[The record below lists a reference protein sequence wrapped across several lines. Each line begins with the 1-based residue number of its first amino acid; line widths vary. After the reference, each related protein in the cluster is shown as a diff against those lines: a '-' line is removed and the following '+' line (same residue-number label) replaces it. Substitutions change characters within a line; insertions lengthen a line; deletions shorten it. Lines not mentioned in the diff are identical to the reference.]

1 MKIKNIIILGGIVF
15 AIYYLSK
22 KKGKRFAQLKNEG
35 AGGVLKDP
43 DYVEGDKPMPDDG
56 DKDLT
61 DVSNGDE
68 PTTLGGVKPP
78 KPRKLSQEEVIAL
91 FKRANNYYR
100 GGARP
105 TQQMIDRINTDRK
118 IALKEVE
125 ERGLMSAFK
134 SWLSSQKF
142 VDKFKYPPMTI
153 LQKPRPV
160 GDVIQIRRDSM
171 PIPQNTRIAIADKT
185 VRDYRNRLGLTNMP
199 PMAI

>member
-22 KKGKRFAQLKNEG
+22 KKSSTVTATIT
-35 AGGVLKDP
+35 P
-43 DYVEGDKPMPDDG
+43 DVEGGDSMPDDG

-91 FKRANNYYR
+91 FKRANNYYK

-118 IALKEVE
+118 KALKEVE
-125 ERGLMSAFK
+125 ERGLMSGFK
-134 SWLSSQKF
+134 SWQREQRGEL
-142 VDKFKYPPMTI
+142 VDKYKYPPMRI
-153 LQKPRPV
+153 LQKPKPV
-160 GDVIQIRRDSM
+160 GDVIQIRRDKM
-171 PIPQNTRIAIADKT
+171 PIPQN
-185 VRDYRNRLGLTNMP
+185 RNYALGLTNMP